1 MSLSQCKKAKTK
13 AEKAFK
19 KKQDPE
25 GRQLLDQ
32 AGALM
37 KEKKFEEAIILFKKA
52 EEVCKSST
60 VEAAKKVKAPAPK
73 KDAVQKGKP
82 EKQQEAKVEDESEK
96 LLPPAQIYPKGSS
109 KDSPNYSKNTQEMLE
124 EFKAHAPKGL
134 WRTRFP
140 PEPNGYLHIGHGK
153 AMNFNFGVARS
164 QGGECYLRFD
174 DTNPTAEKQE
184 YIDSILSSV
193 EWLGNK
199 PSKVTYSS
207 DYFNELFEFA
217 QQLIRDG
224 KAYVCNQ
231 TQPEVKASRDA
242 LKIFHQTRKEGMT
255 EKDIPA
261 ACVSPCRSRCA
272 EDNMQM
278 FQRMSIGYYN
288 EGEVCLRM
296 KGDLMSDIP
305 SQWDMA
311 AYRIMFHEHPH
322 TKAKWCVY
330 PTYDYTHC
338 IVDSLEYISH
348 SLCTTEFAL
357 RQHASG
363 SYYWLLDALRIYK
376 PVTWEYAR
384 CNVAFNVLS
393 KRKLNSLVTKGY
405 VNGWDDPRL
414 LTLDGLRRRGY
425 TPAAVNQFCKD
436 IGVTKSEGTIIP
448 MAKLESCVRN
458 ELNESARRS
467 FAVLDPLKVTLTNY
481 DANKS
486 ESITVVNH
494 PKKPE
499 MGSRE
504 MSFSKHLYID
514 RSDFK
519 EEDVKGFFGLAPGK
533 TVRLLQ
539 AFNITCERVVC
550 DKDGKA
556 TELFCSYDQDKTAKV
571 PKGKIQW
578 VDAATAVDG
587 EFRLYSLLFTTENPA
602 KMKKDDDP
610 DYWLSFLNPDSLTV
624 RTAKVERGVSEF
636 INNPGSS
643 FQFQRVGYFA
653 VDRDSKEGALVM
665 NRVVSLRES
674 SDFKAMKK

>member
-19 KKQDPE
+19 KKQDVE
-25 GRQLLDQ
+25 GKKVIDE
-32 AGALM
+32 GVGLM
-37 KEKKFEEAIILFKKA
+37 KEKRFEEAVALFKKA
-52 EEVCKSST
+52 EELCKNSNVQAS
-60 VEAAKKVKAPAPK
+60 KKVKVKQPPK
-73 KDAVQKGKP
+73 DKQVKKEVQAV
-82 EKQQEAKVEDESEK
+82 DESRS
-96 LLPPAQIYPKGSS
+96 LLAPAQIYPKGDE
-109 KDSPNYSKNTQEMLE
+109 KDVPNYSKNTQDMLDD
-124 EFKAHAPKGL
+124 FKAHAPEGL

-153 AMNFNFGVARS
+153 AMNFNFNVARS
-164 QGGECYLRFD
+164 HGGECYLRFD

-199 PSKVTYSS
+199 PTKITYSS
-207 DYFNELFEFA
+207 DYFDQLFEFA
-217 QQLIRDG
+217 LQLIKEGR
-224 KAYVCNQ
+224 AFVCNQ
-231 TQPEVKASRDA
+231 TQPEVKASRDF
-242 LKIFHQTRKEGMT
+242 LKIFHQTRKEGT
-255 EKDIPA
+255 GKDIPA
-261 ACVSPCRSRCA
+261 ACVSPCRSRSVD
-272 EDNMQM
+272 DNMKM
-278 FQRMSIGYYN
+278 FKRMAIGYYD

-348 SLCTTEFAL
+348 SLCTSEFAL
-357 RQHASG
+357 RQHATG
-363 SYYWLLDALRIYK
+363 SYYWLLNALRIYK

-384 CNVAFNVLS
+384 CNIAYNVLS
-393 KRKLNSLVTKGY
+393 KRKLNALVTKGF
-405 VNGWDDPRL
+405 VHGWDDPRL

-458 ELNESARRS
+458 ELDASARRA

-486 ESITVVNH
+486 EVVTAANH

-499 MGSRE
+499 MGTRE

-514 RSDFK
+514 QSDFK
-519 EEDVKGFFGLAPGK
+519 KEDVKGFFGLAPGK

-539 AFNITCERVVC
+539 AYNITCERVEC
-550 DKDGKA
+550 DNEGNVTEIFCSYNPDGKA
-556 TELFCSYDQDKTAKV
+556 KPS
-571 PKGKIQW
+571 KGKIQW
-578 VDAATAVDG
+578 VDVATAVDA
-587 EFRLYSLLFTTENPA
+587 EFRLYSRLFTTAEPA
-602 KMKKDDDP
+602 RMKKEGEP
-610 DYWLSFLNPDSLTV
+610 DYWLSFLNPDSLVT
-624 RTAKVERGVSEF
+624 RGAKVEAMVGHFAKSA
-636 INNPGSS
+636 GSA
-643 FQFQRVGYFA
+643 FQLQRVGYFT
-653 VDRDSKEGALVM
+653 VDKDSKEGACIM
-665 NRVVSLRES
+665 NRTVPLRES
-674 SDFKAMKK
+674 SDSKAMKN